1 MSRLLLLSAVAAAVC
16 LVACEG
22 CGGSTPDNTT
32 TAQNHTGSAST
43 TSIPT
48 RATGWRPLHGKACPL
63 HPASLAQLTSA
74 RSAHQPVLP
83 AGATAVWI
91 CLYTHGKPPNPRNGR
106 TLKVA
111 KQVTT
116 SAAAPALRLIASL
129 PPHRAKPC
137 TEVGG
142 GLFDAIVL
150 INSQGQA
157 FPVLATPTPP
167 QIPSNCGVASTP
179 NGFLEQSSPR
189 LNRLLFHLAGQP
201 FPG

>member
-1 MSRLLLLSAVAAAVC
+1 VSRLSVLSAVAAAVF

-22 CGGSTPDNTT
+22 CGGGMPANATTGRTPSD
-32 TAQNHTGSAST
+32 SAST
-43 TSIPT
+43 ASIPT
-48 RATGWRPLHGKACPL
+48 RATGWRPLRGKACPL
-63 HPASLAQLTSA
+63 HPAALAQLTSA
-74 RSAHQPVLP
+74 RSARQPVLP
-83 AGATAVWI
+83 AGATAAWI
-91 CLYTHGKPPNPRNGR
+91 CLYTHGKPPDPRNGR
-106 TLKVA
+106 TLRIA
-111 KQVTT
+111 KQVTI
-116 SAAAPALRLIASL
+116 SEAGPALRFIASL

-142 GLFDAIVL
+142 GLFDAVVL
-150 INSQGQA
+150 MNSKGQA